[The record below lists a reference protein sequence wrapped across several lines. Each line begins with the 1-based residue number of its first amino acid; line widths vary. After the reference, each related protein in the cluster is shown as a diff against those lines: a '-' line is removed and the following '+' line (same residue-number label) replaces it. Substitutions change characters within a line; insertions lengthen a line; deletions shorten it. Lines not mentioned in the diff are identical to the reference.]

1 MIGFLVGTLCL
12 LGLLRVL
19 RKGRGGR
26 RRHCE
31 GGCGFRGHG
40 RRFGGD
46 GEWDPRGPRDEGDR
60 EYGGPYRSGPG
71 DHGAEENGRAH
82 RHDEEASGWRDRG
95 GFGGF
100 GGKAVLWEA
109 FRRLDTTPGQEKV
122 IRAVVDDLRARR
134 GVIRDE
140 MKKARGDAARA
151 MRGEQWDENALGEA
165 IARIDGSVEATRKA
179 LVDAMAKTHEV
190 LDEKQRGVLADLI
203 ENGGFRGFR
212 GRRARG

>member
-1 MIGFLVGTLCL
+1 
-12 LGLLRVL
+12 
-19 RKGRGGR
+19 
-26 RRHCE
+26 
-31 GGCGFRGHG
+31 
-40 RRFGGD
+40 
-46 GEWDPRGPRDEGDR
+46 
-60 EYGGPYRSGPG
+60 
-71 DHGAEENGRAH
+71 
-82 RHDEEASGWRDRG
+82 
-95 GFGGF
+95 
-100 GGKAVLWEA
+100 
-109 FRRLDTTPGQEKV
+109 
-122 IRAVVDDLRARR
+122 
-134 GVIRDE
+134 

>member
-40 RRFGGD
+40 WRFGGD
-46 GEWDPRGPRDEGDR
+46 GEWDPRGPRDDGDR

-71 DHGAEENGRAH
+71 DHGAEESGRAH

-95 GFGGF
+95 GFGG
-100 GGKAVLWEA
+100 KALLWEA

-122 IRAVVDDLRARR
+122 IRAVVDEYPGAFTVGEVWVDDNTQFILR
-134 GVIRDE
+134 
-140 MKKARGDAARA
+140 
-151 MRGEQWDENALGEA
+151 
-165 IARIDGSVEATRKA
+165 
-179 LVDAMAKTHEV
+179 
-190 LDEKQRGVLADLI
+190 I
-203 ENGGFRGFR
+203 EWTSAEDHMEGFRNSPEFHEFFGCIR
-212 GRRARG
+212 QYVKMITEMRHYNPLLISDS